1 MTDGTGTMATITS
14 FTTAAGV
21 DTYTCTT
28 DGYGVRL
35 LRSKQPINVFDPTYA
50 TLRTATEPKI
60 TLYDLANKQIQVTP
74 AVTGVTNGD
83 KIVASGLQST
93 PPVGMYGVP
102 YHNSSSSTGTW
113 LGFPRS
119 STPEIRAN
127 RVNAAGSALTLPLP
141 RLAINKIG
149 DRVGIRNGAK
159 LVAWMHKAQQSAYE
173 ELGMNAIRI
182 DKAAKEEGLNMYF
195 NDNMQIA
202 GAPLKIS
209 YSWDRT
215 RIDFID
221 AEYWGRAEL
230 KPPGMYQSPDDNQRV
245 WEIRGTS
252 GGVATS
258 WVFYYVTSF
267 NLFLNQPAGSA
278 YIDGLAV
285 PSGY

>member
-1 MTDGTGTMATITS
+1 
-14 FTTAAGV
+14 
-21 DTYTCTT
+21 
-28 DGYGVRL
+28 
-35 LRSKQPINVFDPTYA
+35 
-50 TLRTATEPKI
+50 
-60 TLYDLANKQIQVTP
+60 
-74 AVTGVTNGD
+74 
-83 KIVASGLQST
+83 
-93 PPVGMYGVP
+93 
-102 YHNSSSSTGTW
+102 
-113 LGFPRS
+113 
-119 STPEIRAN
+119 
-127 RVNAAGSALTLPLP
+127 
-141 RLAINKIG
+141 
-149 DRVGIRNGAK
+149 
-159 LVAWMHKAQQSAYE
+159 
-173 ELGMNAIRI
+173 MNAIRI